1 MELPV
6 RYALDGW
13 QLFAAELERGPDDES
28 GLETLRSEVAARI
41 RSDLELSKLA
51 AHPTVAAMR
60 RLFRAAGTDPTRYR
74 PSSEAL
80 LRRLLKGDELP
91 AILPFVDINNCLSAL
106 LAVPCCVMAEGTFEG
121 PYELRSGRPD
131 ESYESLRGP
140 FKLDGRPL
148 LLDARG
154 PCDSPITGSQRVKVD
169 ADTARCTLVAYLPHD
184 IVALDTAQRTL
195 EQLLERTTA
204 VRLAA

>member
-13 QLFAAELERGPDDES
+13 QLFAAELERGPDDEG
-28 GLETLRSEVAARI
+28 GLAALRREVTARV
-41 RSDLELSKLA
+41 RADLELPQLA

-148 LLDARG
+148 LLDGRG

-169 ADTARCTLVAYLPHD
+169 SDTKRCTLVAYLPRE
-184 IVALDTAQRTL
+184 VVRLDTARRTL
-195 EQLLERTTA
+195 EALLDKTTA
-204 VRLAA
+204 VRFAD